1 MLIVT
6 YLEVNRIAAE
16 MGLPTTAN
24 VEVCCKRAVPHALL
38 ASSRYDGSV
47 YGDRK
52 AHNMAI
58 ISECIVNK
66 DKTLTVPKIAW
77 KPKKIT
83 GAKFAAALGEDPF
96 MTRFGLWCELTRVAQ
111 KPFVENKHTRAGN
124 IIEDDIARYVQSKS
138 RFSLVQPHMIWG
150 YGYKSENNYD
160 FYQERQKAGDEV
172 WFFEFKTST
181 RKDIWERGVP
191 ISYERQAQLYAYL
204 SGIPF
209 YHFAV
214 SFLTEGELDDP
225 HSHVCTDANTMLFHK
240 KLPEDFNNTISE
252 AARWYDEFIAD
263 GATSPAYDEEK
274 DREYLD
280 ILKER
285 GYVL

>member
-1 MLIVT
+1 MVFALDACLLIVT

-160 FYQERQKAGDEV
+160 FYQKRHYHGSWSFVALRADFLREASSAVRLPIRNPILPFCGVVSD
-172 WFFEFKTST
+172 
-181 RKDIWERGVP
+181 RRGT
-191 ISYERQAQLYAYL
+191 
-204 SGIPF
+204 G
-209 YHFAV
+209 
-214 SFLTEGELDDP
+214 
-225 HSHVCTDANTMLFHK
+225 
-240 KLPEDFNNTISE
+240 
-252 AARWYDEFIAD
+252 
-263 GATSPAYDEEK
+263 
-274 DREYLD
+274 
-280 ILKER
+280 
-285 GYVL
+285 